1 MTRAL
6 EFVRNRPRRHWTKT
20 THIRTAAVNEVYRVG
35 VLGDVVFGKPALE
48 RREVDVD
55 VPREMN
61 LAVLTPLLHYTCVE
75 RIGAHG
81 MEKKNEI
88 YFWRIWKGEGGGKT
102 T

>member
-1 MTRAL
+1 VTCAWSEGIDPSAAL
-6 EFVRNRPRRHWTKT
+6 SKT
-20 THIRTAAVNEVYRVG
+20 SHIRTAAVHEVHRVG
-35 VLGDVVFGKPALE
+35 VLGDVVFGEAALE

-61 LAVLTPLLHYTCVE
+61 LAVLTPLIHYTCVE